1 MTPAQQRR
9 HDRARLRAAY
19 MLALYFCGYTH
30 KQIGERFGCSKQRAG
45 QIFKRRER
53 A

>member
-9 HDRARLRAAY
+9 HERARLRAAY
-19 MLALYFCGYTH
+19 MLALYFCGYT
-30 KQIGERFGCSKQRAG
+30 QIGERFGCSKQRVS
-45 QIFKRRER
+45 QVLKRRER